1 MKFKSRL
8 LVLITLLTLLLIP
21 TYLSSAEPPLSIAF
35 VEYPPYHF
43 TQDENVEGISIRIIE
58 EAFRRIDTPIEFKAI
73 PWSRALNW
81 LKTGQIDVMVG
92 VFRTAEREVYI
103 DYSNMP
109 LSKAQIHLF
118 VTEGADIKY
127 SEDLTLLSH
136 LSFGVKKDFSYGPYF
151 DDLVA
156 QKKLT
161 KLNVDVGIPQLL
173 VKLCTGVTDIVVGER
188 RNTEY
193 VFNQL
198 SKQTYPQLER
208 CKQIIALTPAI
219 DARLAYLAFSK
230 QNQLNYIRVQFDEA
244 MKSMKQDGS
253 LHRIIES
260 YQPHSLS
267 KNTASH

>member
-1 MKFKSRL
+1 M
-8 LVLITLLTLLLIP
+8 LITLLTPLLIP
-21 TYLSSAEPPLSIAF
+21 SYLASAESPLAIAF

-43 TQDENVEGISIRIIE
+43 THDENVEGISIRIIE
-58 EAFRRIDTPIEFKAI
+58 EAFSRIDTPIEFKAI

-81 LKTGQIDVMVG
+81 LKSGQIDAMVG
-92 VFRTAEREVYI
+92 VFMRADREEYI
-103 DYSNMP
+103 DYSQEP

-118 VTEGADIKY
+118 VTEGSNIEY
-127 SEDLTLLSH
+127 REDLTLLSH
-136 LSFGVKKDFSYGPYF
+136 HSFGVKKDFSYGPYF

-188 RNTEY
+188 GNTEY

-208 CKQIIALTPAI
+208 CKQIIALSPAI

-230 QNQLNYIRVQFDEA
+230 KNQLSHIREQFDKA
-244 MKSMKQDGS
+244 MRDMEQDGS
-253 LHRIIES
+253 ILQLIES
-260 YQPHSLS
+260 YRSQ
-267 KNTASH
+267 

>member
-1 MKFKSRL
+1 MQFKFRF
-8 LVLITLLTLLLIP
+8 LVLITFLFHLLTSPVLAS
-21 TYLSSAEPPLSIAF
+21 TEPPLAIAF

-43 TQDENVEGISIRIIE
+43 TQDEKVEGVSIRIIE
-58 EAFRRIDTPIEFKAI
+58 EAFRRIETPIEFKAI

-81 LKTGQIDVMVG
+81 LKAGKIDAMVG
-92 VFRTAEREVYI
+92 VFMRADREEYI
-103 DYSNMP
+103 DYSTMP

-118 VTEGADIKY
+118 VTEDANIEY

-136 LSFGVKKDFSYGPYF
+136 LTFGVKKDFSYGPYF

-188 RNTEY
+188 GNTEY

-198 SKQTYPQLER
+198 SKQTNPQFER
-208 CKQIIALTPAI
+208 CKQIIALSPAI

-230 QNQLNYIRVQFDEA
+230 KNRLSDIREQFDEV
-244 MKSMKQDGS
+244 MRLMKQDGS
-253 LHRIIES
+253 LQRIVES
-260 YQPHSLS
+260 YHP
-267 KNTASH
+267 